1 MKIAKTKVYSY
12 VAPLVKRGCTASVVD
27 FPFRHIQEVAAYV
40 GSIQAEIASSI
51 QKASN
56 VEDLRGLYARLS
68 TVQTVDRVLEV
79 SFKRDCRV
87 IAPSVQKLKSALTS
101 KIRVLEQAENK
112 RALEK
117 ETRQYRVMRQCVA
130 KELSGLSSEICEISY
145 VLGDKA
151 VGTRWQIV
159 GATTL
164 GGFVYPEFFFELSFD
179 SVPRCNTKYS
189 AAVPTLKGVETSS
202 EKLKQTVHELLCADN
217 LRNEK

>member
-40 GSIQAEIASSI
+40 GSIQAEITSSI

-68 TVQTVDRVLEV
+68 TIQAVDRVLEV

-87 IAPSVQKLKSALTS
+87 IAPSVQKLRSALTS
-101 KIRVLEQAENK
+101 KIRVFEQAENK

-117 ETRQYRVMRQCVA
+117 ETKQYRALRQCVA

-145 VLGDKA
+145 VLGNKA
-151 VGTRWQIV
+151 VGTRWQII

-179 SVPRCNTKYS
+179 NVPRCNTKYS
-189 AAVPTLKGVETSS
+189 AAVPTLTGVETTS